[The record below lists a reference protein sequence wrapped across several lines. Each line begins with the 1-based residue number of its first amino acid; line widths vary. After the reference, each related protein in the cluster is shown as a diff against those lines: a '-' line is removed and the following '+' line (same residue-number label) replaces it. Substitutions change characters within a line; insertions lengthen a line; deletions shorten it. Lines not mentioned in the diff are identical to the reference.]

1 MLMGI
6 PHSPR
11 TDAMTFISKATEIL
25 RNRTFSSFK
34 NPAYRVF
41 YGGMLGQVAAMNMQ
55 QVVGG
60 LLVYS
65 ITKSSVVLGAMAFA
79 NAIPMLVFSLLGGFV
94 ADRVEKKW
102 VLLLGQAAFA
112 LVSAGIALALITG
125 YLSAAHPGSW
135 HLLVISSAI
144 QGCVMGLTMPS
155 RSAIIPQIV
164 PEDKLM
170 NAISLNT
177 LGMNVLQLFAPALAG
192 FLVEAI
198 DFQAVYLVMTA
209 TYAVA
214 VVFFF
219 LLPKTGATRSGQSNI
234 FAGIRDG
241 LKYVWHDRLILYV
254 LLLSFVIVFLSTP
267 YNSMLPV
274 FVDENH
280 LNVGP
285 RGMGLMLSASAV
297 GALMASL
304 ALTSLPG
311 KKRGLAV
318 ILSGLGLGIVLIVFS
333 LSRIWGLS
341 LVLAGLIGLGQSV
354 RMTISNTLL
363 QEYVQD
369 QYLGRVMSLYLMQ
382 FGLTSL
388 SAFAAGIMTQSIGLN
403 WAIGGFAALLV
414 VGSLAVLAFVP
425 RIRKLN

>member
-1 MLMGI
+1 M
-6 PHSPR
+6 SF
-11 TDAMTFISKATEIL
+11 AEKATAVLI
-25 RNRTFSSFK
+25 NKTFSSFK
-34 NPAYRVF
+34 SAPYRVY

-60 LLVYS
+60 LLVYE
-65 ITKSSVVLGAMAFA
+65 ITGSSVILGAMSFA
-79 NAIPMLVFSLLGGFV
+79 NAIPMLVFSLLGGLV

-102 VLLLGQAAFA
+102 VLVLGQAAFG
-112 LVSAGIALALITG
+112 LVSAGVALALITG
-125 YLSAAHPGSW
+125 YLSKANPGSW
-135 HLLVISSAI
+135 HLLVVSSAI
-144 QGCVMGLTMPS
+144 QGCVMGLMMPS

-192 FLVEAI
+192 FLVVAI
-198 DFQAVYLVMTA
+198 DFQSVYLVMTG
-209 TYAVA
+209 TYVAA

-274 FVDENH
+274 FVDKDH
-280 LNVGP
+280 LNVGAS
-285 RGMGLMLSASAV
+285 GMGLMLSASAV
-297 GALMASL
+297 GALIASL
-304 ALTSLPG
+304 ALTTLPRR
-311 KKRGLAV
+311 KRGLLV
-318 ILSGLGLGIVLIVFS
+318 ILSGLGLGIVLIIFS
-333 LSRIWGLS
+333 LSKMWGVS

-363 QEYVQD
+363 QEYVRD
-369 QYLGRVMSLYLMQ
+369 EYIGRVMSLYLMQ

-388 SAFAAGIMTQSIGLN
+388 SAFAAGVITNSLGLG

-414 VGSLAVLAFVP
+414 VGSLAVLASVP